1 MLTQQEMI
9 DKTNEAISEL
19 VYDKFEL
26 QKAYNYYAGKR
37 DPEQYRYLEENYGI
51 GNPTSVEFTPL
62 IKKHVDAL
70 IGEFLGTP
78 ILPKIS
84 CKDPDTISNITR
96 EKQLKINEEL
106 VKFLKN
112 HLQNSIMQVING
124 KDPSDNQVKDNLEKI
139 VQDIDQSFISQY
151 EIAAQNVIQYI
162 MQSRQTDMITKLRQ
176 LLLDLLITG
185 YTFFK
190 VGETP
195 SKTNINIEVLNPL
208 NTFIDRN
215 PDSIYI
221 KDSYRVVVRK
231 WLTRAQVLNKYGPE
245 LTQDDVKR
253 IKDTWHDHAGEF
265 KAYGHTY
272 RSEMFTINA
281 REQAEAVLPGY
292 PDNTFATRFQLIPVY
307 EVEWLET
314 DKDFVMQRYSSV
326 RIGEEIFILRG
337 KDENVVRSTDNPNYC
352 GLSIDGV
359 VFLNRSNEPYSLV
372 LACATLQDKY
382 DLLHYYRDTIIANS
396 GVKGQIM
403 DFSLIPT
410 FLGVQW
416 PERIQK
422 WLAYKKGGLEI
433 IDTTQEGRN
442 DNGNSPLNTIFNGF
456 DDTVPAQ
463 AIQAIQT
470 AIESVENTTCSITG
484 VFRERLNGIEQRDAV
499 SNVKQGVTNSF
510 TISKPYY
517 QQMDLVTCEILINA
531 LNQAKSTWKKGL
543 TGTIVLGDKYQ
554 KTFTAL
560 PEYFTFTDF
569 DIHVIAS
576 TKIMEEMQQIKA
588 ILPDLMKGNL
598 ITADVL
604 MEVMTSNSLSD
615 MKYKVQKSIKLQKEE
630 NNQLQQLG
638 QQLQETQKQLE
649 QTSQEL
655 QKAQKEIEKLNKQN
669 VQLEQHKIQLQYQ
682 VDNYKAQT
690 ERKYREDWARL
701 EERKIEIEEAQLHD
715 GNPYNDK
722 INYSK

>member
-78 ILPKIS
+78 IIPKIS
-84 CKDPDTISNITR
+84 CKDNDTISNIQR
-96 EKQLKINEEL
+96 EKQLKIKEGIVN
-106 VKFLKN
+106 FLKG
-112 HLQNSIMQVING
+112 HLQKAILQIING
-124 KDPSDNQVKDNLEKI
+124 KENTDNQIKQQLDKI
-139 VQDIDQSFISQY
+139 IQDIDQSFTSEY
-151 EIAAQNVIQYI
+151 EIAAQNVVQYI
-162 MQSRQTDMITKLRQ
+162 MQSRQTDMITKARQ

-190 VGETP
+190 IGETP

-215 PDSIYI
+215 PDSIYV
-221 KDSYRVVVRK
+221 KDSYRVVVRR
-231 WLTRAQVLNKYGPE
+231 WYTRAQVLNKYGKD
-245 LTQDDVKR
+245 LSQDDVR
-253 IKDTWHDHAGEF
+253 AIKETWKDPQRSAI
-265 KAYGHTY
+265 YGHAYLNETI
-272 RSEMFTINA
+272 SINA
-281 REQAEAVLPGY
+281 REMAEQVLPGY
-292 PDNTFATRFQLIPVY
+292 PDNFLAHRLEMIPVY
-307 EVEWLET
+307 EVEWIEV
-314 DKDFVMQRYSSV
+314 DKDYVMQRYQTI
-326 RIGEEIFILRG
+326 RIGEEIYILKG
-337 KDENVVRSTDNPNYC
+337 IDESVVRSADNPSYC
-352 GLSIDGV
+352 GLSVNGV

-372 LACATLQDKY
+372 LACASLQDKY
-382 DLLHYYRDTIIANS
+382 DLLIYYRDTIIANS

-463 AIQAIQT
+463 AIQAIQM
-470 AIESVENTTCSITG
+470 AIDSVESTTCSITG

-499 SNVKQGVTNSF
+499 SNVKQGVTNSY

-517 QQMDLVTCEILINA
+517 QQMDLVITEILVDA
-531 LNQAKSTWKKGL
+531 LNQAKTTWKKGL
-543 TGTIVLGDKYQ
+543 TGTLILGEEQQY
-554 KTFTAL
+554 TFTAL
-560 PEYFTFTDF
+560 PAHFTITDY
-569 DIHVIAS
+569 DLHIISS
-576 TKIMEEMQQIKA
+576 TQIMEEMQQIKGM
-588 ILPDLMKGNL
+588 LPDLMKGG
-598 ITADVL
+598 IIGADVL
-604 MEVMTSNSLSD
+604 MEVITSKSLSS
-615 MKYKVQKSIKLQKEE
+615 MKYKVQKAIRIQKEE
-630 NNQLQQLG
+630 NNQIQQLSQKLEEA
-638 QQLQETQKQLE
+638 QQQVE
-649 QTSQEL
+649 QMQGELKKSQQEL
-655 QKAQKEIEKLNKQN
+655 ERLNKKN
-669 VQLEQHKIQLQYQ
+669 LELEQHKIQLQYQ

-690 ERKYREDWARL
+690 ERQYRTDWARL
-701 EERKIEIEEAQLHD
+701 EERKVEIEEAQLHD

-722 INYSK
+722 INYGK

>member
-1 MLTQQEMI
+1 MLSQQEMI

-78 ILPKIS
+78 IIPKIS
-84 CKDPDTISNITR
+84 CKDDDTISNIQR
-96 EKQLKINEEL
+96 EKQLKIKEG
-106 VKFLKN
+106 VIGHLKEN
-112 HLQNSIMQVING
+112 LQKSIMQIING
-124 KDPSDNQVKDNLEKI
+124 KDPTDNQIKQQLDKLI
-139 VQDIDQSFISQY
+139 QDIDQSFISEY
-151 EIAAQNVIQYI
+151 EIAAQNVVQYI
-162 MQSRQTDMITKLRQ
+162 MQSRQTDMITKARQ

-185 YTFFK
+185 YTFYK

-215 PDSIYI
+215 PDSVYI
-221 KDSYRVVVRK
+221 KDSYRAVVRR
-231 WLTRAQVLNKYGPE
+231 WYTRTQVLNKYGKDLSQE
-245 LTQDDVKR
+245 DVRK
-253 IKDTWHDHAGEF
+253 IKETWKDPGHSSM
-265 KAYGHTY
+265 YGHTY
-272 RSEMFTINA
+272 LNESVTINA
-281 REQAEAVLPGY
+281 REQAEQLFPGY
-292 PDNTFATRFQLIPVY
+292 PDNFLAHRLEMIPVY
-307 EVEWLET
+307 ETEWIEV
-314 DKDFVMQRYSSV
+314 DSDFVMQRYQTI
-326 RIGEEIFILRG
+326 RIGEEIFILKG
-337 KDENVVRSTDNPNYC
+337 IDESVVRSSDNPNYC
-352 GLSIDGV
+352 GLSINGV

-372 LACATLQDKY
+372 LACASLQDKY

-456 DDTVPAQ
+456 DDTVSAQ
-463 AIQAIQT
+463 AIQAIQM
-470 AIESVENTTCSITG
+470 AIDSVESTTCSITG

-499 SNVKQGVTNSF
+499 SNVKQGVNNSY

-517 QQMDLVTCEILINA
+517 QQMDLVITEILVDA
-531 LNQAKSTWKKGL
+531 LNQAKVTWKKGL
-543 TGTIVLGDKYQ
+543 TGTLILGEEQ
-554 KTFTAL
+554 QRTFTAL
-560 PEYFTFTDF
+560 PEHFTFTDY
-569 DIHVIAS
+569 DLHIISS
-576 TKIMEEMQQIKA
+576 TQIMEDMQQIKGM
-588 ILPDLMKGNL
+588 LPDLMKGGI

-604 MEVMTSNSLSD
+604 MEVITSKSLSN
-615 MKYKVQKSIKLQKEE
+615 MKYKVQKAIKIQKEE
-630 NNQLQQLG
+630 NNQIQQLG

-649 QTSQEL
+649 QMQQEL
-655 QKAQKEIEKLNKQN
+655 KKSQSQVEQLNKKN
-669 VQLEQHKIQLQYQ
+669 LELEQHKIQLQYQ
-682 VDNYKAQT
+682 VENYRAQT
-690 ERKYREDWARL
+690 ERQYRTDWAKL
-701 EERKIEIEEAQLHD
+701 EERKVLIEEAQLHD

-722 INYSK
+722 VNFGK

>member
-78 ILPKIS
+78 IIPKIS
-84 CKDPDTISNITR
+84 CKDNDTISNIQR
-96 EKQLKINEEL
+96 EKQLKIKEGVINY
-106 VKFLKN
+106 LKG
-112 HLQNSIMQVING
+112 HLQKSIMQIING
-124 KDPSDNQVKDNLEKI
+124 KEPTDNQIKQQLDKI
-139 VQDIDQSFISQY
+139 IQDIDQSFMSEY

-162 MQSRQTDMITKLRQ
+162 MQSRQTDMITKARQ

-190 VGETP
+190 IGETP
-195 SKTNINIEVLNPL
+195 NKTNINIEVLNPL

-221 KDSYRVVVRK
+221 KDSYRVVVRR
-231 WLTRAQVLNKYGPE
+231 WYTRTQVLNKYGKDLSQE
-245 LTQDDVKR
+245 DVR
-253 IKDTWHDHAGEF
+253 AIKETWKDPGHSAI
-265 KAYGHTY
+265 YGHTY
-272 RSEMFTINA
+272 LNESISINA
-281 REQAEAVLPGY
+281 KEMSEQVLPGY
-292 PDNTFATRFQLIPVY
+292 PDNFLAHRLEMIPVY
-307 EVEWLET
+307 EVEWIEV
-314 DKDFVMQRYSSV
+314 DKDYVMQRYQTI
-326 RIGEEIFILRG
+326 RIGEEIYILKG
-337 KDENVVRSTDNPNYC
+337 IDESVVRSVDNPSYC
-352 GLSIDGV
+352 GLSVNGV

-372 LACATLQDKY
+372 LACASLQDKY

-463 AIQAIQT
+463 AIQAIQM
-470 AIESVENTTCSITG
+470 AIDSVETTTCSITG

-517 QQMDLVTCEILINA
+517 QQMDLVITEILVDA
-531 LNQAKSTWKKGL
+531 LNQAKTTWKKGL
-543 TGTIVLGDKYQ
+543 TGTLILGEEQ
-554 KTFTAL
+554 QHTFTAL
-560 PEYFTFTDF
+560 PEHFTITDY
-569 DIHVIAS
+569 DLHVISS
-576 TKIMEEMQQIKA
+576 TQIMEEMQQIKGM
-588 ILPDLMKGNL
+588 LPDLMKGG
-598 ITADVL
+598 IIGADVL
-604 MEVMTSNSLSD
+604 MEVITSKSLSS
-615 MKYKVQKSIKLQKEE
+615 MKYKVQKAIKIQKEE
-630 NNQLQQLG
+630 NNQIQQLSQKLEEA
-638 QQLQETQKQLE
+638 QQQIEQMQGELKKSQQELE
-649 QTSQEL
+649 Q
-655 QKAQKEIEKLNKQN
+655 LNKKN
-669 VQLEQHKIQLQYQ
+669 LELEQHKIQLQYQ

-690 ERKYREDWARL
+690 ERQYRTDWARL
-701 EERKIEIEEAQLHD
+701 EERKVEIEEAQLHD

>member
-70 IGEFLGTP
+70 VGEFLGTP
-78 ILPKIS
+78 IIPKIS
-84 CKDPDTISNITR
+84 CKDNDTISNIQR
-96 EKQLKINEEL
+96 EKQLKIKEGVINY
-106 VKFLKN
+106 LKG
-112 HLQNSIMQVING
+112 HLQKSIMQIING
-124 KDPSDNQVKDNLEKI
+124 KEPTDNQIKQQLDKI
-139 VQDIDQSFISQY
+139 IQDIDQSFMSEY

-162 MQSRQTDMITKLRQ
+162 MQSRQTDMITKARQ

-190 VGETP
+190 IGETP

-221 KDSYRVVVRK
+221 KDSYRVVVRR
-231 WLTRAQVLNKYGPE
+231 WYTRTQVLNKYGKDLSQE
-245 LTQDDVKR
+245 DVR
-253 IKDTWHDHAGEF
+253 AIKETWKDPGHSAI
-265 KAYGHTY
+265 YGHTY
-272 RSEMFTINA
+272 LNESISINA
-281 REQAEAVLPGY
+281 KEMSEQVLPGY
-292 PDNTFATRFQLIPVY
+292 PDNFLAHRLEMIPVY
-307 EVEWLET
+307 EVEWIEV
-314 DKDFVMQRYSSV
+314 DKDYVMQRYQTI
-326 RIGEEIFILRG
+326 RIGEEIYILKG
-337 KDENVVRSTDNPNYC
+337 IDESVVRSVDNPSYC
-352 GLSIDGV
+352 GLSVNGV

-372 LACATLQDKY
+372 LACASLQDKY

-463 AIQAIQT
+463 AIQAIQM
-470 AIESVENTTCSITG
+470 AIDSVETTTCSITG

-517 QQMDLVTCEILINA
+517 QQMDLVITEILVDA
-531 LNQAKSTWKKGL
+531 LNQAKTTWKKGL
-543 TGTIVLGDKYQ
+543 TGTLILGEEQ
-554 KTFTAL
+554 QHTFTAL
-560 PEYFTFTDF
+560 PEHFTITDY
-569 DIHVIAS
+569 DLHVISS
-576 TKIMEEMQQIKA
+576 TQIMEEMQQIKGM
-588 ILPDLMKGNL
+588 LPDLMKGG
-598 ITADVL
+598 IIGADVL
-604 MEVMTSNSLSD
+604 MEVITSKSLSS
-615 MKYKVQKSIKLQKEE
+615 MKYKVQKAIKIQKEE
-630 NNQLQQLG
+630 NNQIQQLSQKLEEA
-638 QQLQETQKQLE
+638 QQQMEQMQGELKKSQQELE
-649 QTSQEL
+649 Q
-655 QKAQKEIEKLNKQN
+655 LNKKN
-669 VQLEQHKIQLQYQ
+669 LELEQHKIQLQYQ

-690 ERKYREDWARL
+690 ERQYRTDWARL
-701 EERKIEIEEAQLHD
+701 EERKVEIEEAQLHD

-722 INYSK
+722 INYTR

>member
-78 ILPKIS
+78 IIPKIS
-84 CKDPDTISNITR
+84 CKDNDTISNIQR
-96 EKQLKINEEL
+96 EKQLKIKEGVINY
-106 VKFLKN
+106 LKG
-112 HLQNSIMQVING
+112 HLQKSIMQIING
-124 KDPSDNQVKDNLEKI
+124 KEPTDNQIKQQLDKI
-139 VQDIDQSFISQY
+139 IQDIDQSFMSEY

-162 MQSRQTDMITKLRQ
+162 MQSRQTDMITKARQ

-190 VGETP
+190 IGETP

-221 KDSYRVVVRK
+221 KDSYRVVVRR
-231 WLTRAQVLNKYGPE
+231 WYTRTQVLNKYGKDLSQE
-245 LTQDDVKR
+245 DVR
-253 IKDTWHDHAGEF
+253 AIKETWKDPGHSAI
-265 KAYGHTY
+265 YGHTY
-272 RSEMFTINA
+272 LNESISINA
-281 REQAEAVLPGY
+281 KEMSEQVLPGY
-292 PDNTFATRFQLIPVY
+292 PDNFLAHRLEIIPVY
-307 EVEWLET
+307 EVEWIEV
-314 DKDFVMQRYSSV
+314 DKDYVMQRYQTI
-326 RIGEEIFILRG
+326 RIGEEIYILKG
-337 KDENVVRSTDNPNYC
+337 IDESVVRSVDNPSYC
-352 GLSIDGV
+352 GLSVNGV

-372 LACATLQDKY
+372 LACASLQDKY

-463 AIQAIQT
+463 AIQAIQM
-470 AIESVENTTCSITG
+470 AIDSVETTTCSITG

-517 QQMDLVTCEILINA
+517 QQMDLVITEILVDA
-531 LNQAKSTWKKGL
+531 LNQAKTTWKKGL
-543 TGTIVLGDKYQ
+543 TGTLILGEEQ
-554 KTFTAL
+554 QHTFTAL
-560 PEYFTFTDF
+560 PEHFTITDY
-569 DIHVIAS
+569 DLHVISS
-576 TKIMEEMQQIKA
+576 TQIMEEMQQIKGM
-588 ILPDLMKGNL
+588 LPDLMKGG
-598 ITADVL
+598 IIGADVL
-604 MEVMTSNSLSD
+604 MEVITSKSLSS
-615 MKYKVQKSIKLQKEE
+615 MKYKVQKAIKIQKEE
-630 NNQLQQLG
+630 NNQIQQLSQKLEEA
-638 QQLQETQKQLE
+638 QQQMEQMQGELKKSQQELE
-649 QTSQEL
+649 Q
-655 QKAQKEIEKLNKQN
+655 LNKKN
-669 VQLEQHKIQLQYQ
+669 LELEQHKIQLQYQ

-690 ERKYREDWARL
+690 ERQYRTDWARL
-701 EERKIEIEEAQLHD
+701 EERKVEIEEAQLHD

-722 INYSK
+722 INYTR

>member
-1 MLTQQEMI
+1 MI
-9 DKTNEAISEL
+9 DKTNEAITEL
-19 VYDKFEL
+19 VYDKYEL

-70 IGEFLGTP
+70 VGEFLGTP

-84 CKDPDTISNITR
+84 CKDADTISNITR
-96 EKQLKINEEL
+96 EKQLKITEEL
-106 VKFLKN
+106 VKYLKN
-112 HLQNSIMQVING
+112 HLQSSIMKIING
-124 KDPSDNQVKDNLEKI
+124 KDPSDNQVKENLEKI
-139 VQDIDQSFISQY
+139 MKDIDQSFISSY
-151 EIAAQNVIQYI
+151 EVAAQNVVQYI
-162 MQSRQTDMITKLRQ
+162 MQSRQTDMTTKLRQ

-185 YTFFK
+185 YTFFRI
-190 VGETP
+190 GETP

-231 WLTRAQVLNKYGPE
+231 WLTRTQVLNKYGPE
-245 LTQDDVKR
+245 LKQDDIKR
-253 IKDTWHDHAGEF
+253 IKDTWHDHAQEF
-265 KAYGHTY
+265 GMHGHTY
-272 RSEMFTINA
+272 RSEMLTINA
-281 REQAEAVLPGY
+281 REQADQVLPGY
-292 PDNTFATRFQLIPVY
+292 PDNTYATRFQLIPVY
-307 EVEWLET
+307 EVEWIET
-314 DKDFVMQRYSSV
+314 DSDFTMQRYSSV

-337 KDENVVRSTDNPNYC
+337 IDKNVTRSIDNPKYC
-352 GLSIDGV
+352 GLSVDGV
-359 VFLNRSNEPYSLV
+359 VFLNRSNDPYSLV

-463 AIQAIQT
+463 AVQAIQM
-470 AIESVENTTCSITG
+470 AIESIENTTSSITG

-499 SNVKQGVTNSF
+499 SNVKQGVNNSF

-517 QQMDLVTCEILINA
+517 QQMDLVICEILIEA
-531 LNQAKSTWKKGL
+531 LNQAKITWKKGL

-560 PEYFTFTDF
+560 PEHFTLTDF

-576 TKIMEEMQQIKA
+576 TKIMEDLQQIKTIA
-588 ILPDLMKGNL
+588 PNLMQGGM

-604 MEVMTSNSLSD
+604 MEIMTSTSLSD
-615 MKYKVQKSIKLQKEE
+615 AKYKVQKSIKEQKEE
-630 NNQLQQLG
+630 NNQIQQLG
-638 QQLQETQKQLE
+638 QQLQEAQKQLE
-649 QTSQEL
+649 QMQQEL
-655 QKAQKEIEKLNKQN
+655 QKAQKEVEKLNKQN
-669 VQLEQHKIQLQYQ
+669 MQLEQHKIQLQYQ
-682 VDNYKAQT
+682 VDNFKAHT

-701 EERKIEIEEAQLHD
+701 EERKVKIEEEQLHD

-722 INYSK
+722 VNFSR

>member
-78 ILPKIS
+78 IIPKIS
-84 CKDPDTISNITR
+84 CKDNDTISNIQR
-96 EKQLKINEEL
+96 EKQLKIKEGIVN
-106 VKFLKN
+106 FLKG
-112 HLQNSIMQVING
+112 HLQKAILQIING
-124 KDPSDNQVKDNLEKI
+124 KENTDNQIKQQLDKI
-139 VQDIDQSFISQY
+139 IQDIDQSFTSEY
-151 EIAAQNVIQYI
+151 EIAAQNVVQYI
-162 MQSRQTDMITKLRQ
+162 MQSRQTDMITKARQ

-190 VGETP
+190 IGETP

-215 PDSIYI
+215 PDSIYV
-221 KDSYRVVVRK
+221 KDSYRVVVRR
-231 WLTRAQVLNKYGPE
+231 WYTRAQVLNKYGKD
-245 LTQDDVKR
+245 LSQDDVR
-253 IKDTWHDHAGEF
+253 AIKETWKDPQRSAI
-265 KAYGHTY
+265 YGHAYLNETI
-272 RSEMFTINA
+272 SINA
-281 REQAEAVLPGY
+281 REMAEQVLPGY
-292 PDNTFATRFQLIPVY
+292 PDNFLAHRLEMIPVY
-307 EVEWLET
+307 EVEWIEV
-314 DKDFVMQRYSSV
+314 DKDYVMQRYQTI
-326 RIGEEIFILRG
+326 RIGEEIYILKG
-337 KDENVVRSTDNPNYC
+337 IDESVVRSADNPSYC
-352 GLSIDGV
+352 GLSVNGV

-372 LACATLQDKY
+372 LACASLQDKY
-382 DLLHYYRDTIIANS
+382 DLLIYYRDTIIANS

-463 AIQAIQT
+463 AIQAIQM
-470 AIESVENTTCSITG
+470 AIDSVESTTCSITG

-499 SNVKQGVTNSF
+499 SNVKQGVTNSY

-517 QQMDLVTCEILINA
+517 QQMDLVITEILVDA
-531 LNQAKSTWKKGL
+531 LNQAKTTWKKGL
-543 TGTIVLGDKYQ
+543 TGTLILGEEQQY
-554 KTFTAL
+554 TFTAL
-560 PEYFTFTDF
+560 PAHFTITDY
-569 DIHVIAS
+569 DLHIISS
-576 TKIMEEMQQIKA
+576 TQIMEEMQQIKGM
-588 ILPDLMKGNL
+588 LPDLMKGG
-598 ITADVL
+598 IIGADVL
-604 MEVMTSNSLSD
+604 MEVITSKSLSS
-615 MKYKVQKSIKLQKEE
+615 MKYKVQKAIRIQKEE
-630 NNQLQQLG
+630 NNQIQQLSQKLEEA
-638 QQLQETQKQLE
+638 QQQME
-649 QTSQEL
+649 QMQGELKKSQQEL
-655 QKAQKEIEKLNKQN
+655 ERLNKKN
-669 VQLEQHKIQLQYQ
+669 LELEQHKIQLQYQ

-690 ERKYREDWARL
+690 ERQYRTDWARL
-701 EERKIEIEEAQLHD
+701 EERKVEIEEAQLHD

-722 INYSK
+722 INYGK

>member
-1 MLTQQEMI
+1 MLSQQVMI

-78 ILPKIS
+78 IIPKVS
-84 CKDPDTISNITR
+84 CKDDDTISNIQR
-96 EKQLKINEEL
+96 EKQLKIKESIINY
-106 VKFLKN
+106 LKGN
-112 HLQNSIMQVING
+112 LQKSIMQIING
-124 KDPSDNQVKDNLEKI
+124 KDPTDTQIKQTLDKLI
-139 VQDIDQSFISQY
+139 QDVDQSFMSEY
-151 EIAAQNVIQYI
+151 EIAAQNVLQYI
-162 MQSRQTDMITKLRQ
+162 MQSRQTDMITKARQ

-221 KDSYRVVVRK
+221 KDSYRVVVRR
-231 WLTRAQVLNKYGPE
+231 WYTRTQVLNKYGKDLKQE
-245 LTQDDVKR
+245 D
-253 IKDTWHDHAGEF
+253 IKSIKETWKDPGRSS
-265 KAYGHTY
+265 AYGHTY
-272 RSEMFTINA
+272 MNESFTIDA
-281 REQAEAVLPGY
+281 RRQAEQPLPGY
-292 PDNTFATRFQLIPVY
+292 PDNYMSRKLEMIPVY
-307 EVEWLET
+307 EVEWIET
-314 DKDFVMQRYSSV
+314 DNDYVMQRYQTI
-326 RIGEEIFILRG
+326 RIGEEIFILKG
-337 KDENVVRSTDNPNYC
+337 IDESVVRTVDNPSYC
-352 GLSIDGV
+352 GLSVNGV
-359 VFLNRSNEPYSLV
+359 VFLNRSNDPYSLV
-372 LACATLQDKY
+372 LACASLQDKY

-422 WLAYKKGGLEI
+422 WLAYKKGGLEL

-442 DNGNSPLNTIFNGF
+442 DAGNAPLNTIFNGF

-463 AIQAIQT
+463 AVQAIQM
-470 AIESVENTTCSITG
+470 AIQAVEETTCSITG

-499 SNVKQGVTNSF
+499 SNIKQGVNNSF

-517 QQMDLVTCEILINA
+517 QQMDLVITEILLDS
-531 LNQAKSTWKKGL
+531 LNQAKSTWKNGL
-543 TGTIVLGDKYQ
+543 TGTLILGEEQ
-554 KTFTAL
+554 QHTFTAL
-560 PEYFTFTDF
+560 PEHFTVTDY
-569 DIHVIAS
+569 DLHVIAS
-576 TKIMEEMQQIKA
+576 TQIMEDMQKIQS
-588 ILPDLMKGNL
+588 ILPNLMQSGMV
-598 ITADVL
+598 TADVF
-604 MEVMTSNSLSD
+604 MEVMTSKSLSS
-615 MKYKVQKSIKLQKEE
+615 MKYKVQKAIRTQKEE
-630 NNQLQQLG
+630 NNQLQQLS
-638 QQLQETQKQLE
+638 QQLQEAQKQMEQMQSELKKSQTELE
-649 QTSQEL
+649 Q
-655 QKAQKEIEKLNKQN
+655 LNKKN
-669 VQLEQHKIQLQYQ
+669 LELEQHKIQLQYQ

-690 ERKYREDWARL
+690 ERQYRTDWAKL
-701 EERKIEIEEAQLHD
+701 EDRKVKIEELQLHD

-722 INYSK
+722 VNFGS

>member
-1 MLTQQEMI
+1 MLTQYEMI

-78 ILPKIS
+78 IIPKIS
-84 CKDPDTISNITR
+84 CKDNDTISNIQR
-96 EKQLKINEEL
+96 EKQLKIKEGIVN
-106 VKFLKN
+106 FLKG
-112 HLQNSIMQVING
+112 HLQKAILQIING
-124 KDPSDNQVKDNLEKI
+124 KENTDNQIKQQLDKI
-139 VQDIDQSFISQY
+139 IQDIDQSFTSEY
-151 EIAAQNVIQYI
+151 EIAAQNVVQYI
-162 MQSRQTDMITKLRQ
+162 MQSRQTDMITKARQ

-190 VGETP
+190 IGETP

-215 PDSIYI
+215 PDSIYV
-221 KDSYRVVVRK
+221 KDSYRVVVRR
-231 WLTRAQVLNKYGPE
+231 WYTRAQVLNKYGKD
-245 LTQDDVKR
+245 LSQDDVR
-253 IKDTWHDHAGEF
+253 AIKETWKDPQRSAI
-265 KAYGHTY
+265 YGHAYLNETI
-272 RSEMFTINA
+272 SINA
-281 REQAEAVLPGY
+281 REMAEQVLPGY
-292 PDNTFATRFQLIPVY
+292 PDNFLAHRLEMIPVY
-307 EVEWLET
+307 EVEWIEV
-314 DKDFVMQRYSSV
+314 DKDYVMQRYQTI
-326 RIGEEIFILRG
+326 RIGEEIYILKG
-337 KDENVVRSTDNPNYC
+337 IDESVVRSADNPSYC
-352 GLSIDGV
+352 GLSVNGV

-372 LACATLQDKY
+372 LACASLQDKY
-382 DLLHYYRDTIIANS
+382 DLLIYYRDTIIANS

-463 AIQAIQT
+463 AIQAIQM
-470 AIESVENTTCSITG
+470 AIDSVESTTCSITG

-499 SNVKQGVTNSF
+499 SNVKQGVTNSY

-517 QQMDLVTCEILINA
+517 QQMDLVITEILVDA
-531 LNQAKSTWKKGL
+531 LNQAKTTWKKGL
-543 TGTIVLGDKYQ
+543 TGTLILGEEQQY
-554 KTFTAL
+554 TFTAL
-560 PEYFTFTDF
+560 PAHFTITDY
-569 DIHVIAS
+569 DLHIISS
-576 TKIMEEMQQIKA
+576 TQIMEEMQQIKGM
-588 ILPDLMKGNL
+588 LPDLMKGG
-598 ITADVL
+598 IIGADVL
-604 MEVMTSNSLSD
+604 MEVITSKSLSS
-615 MKYKVQKSIKLQKEE
+615 MKYKVQKAIRIQKEE
-630 NNQLQQLG
+630 NNQIQQLSQKLEEA
-638 QQLQETQKQLE
+638 QQQVE
-649 QTSQEL
+649 QMQGELKKSQQEL
-655 QKAQKEIEKLNKQN
+655 ERLNKKN
-669 VQLEQHKIQLQYQ
+669 LELEQHKIQLQYQ

-690 ERKYREDWARL
+690 ERQYRTDWARL
-701 EERKIEIEEAQLHD
+701 EERKVEIEEAQLHD

-722 INYSK
+722 INYGK

>member
-1 MLTQQEMI
+1 MLSQQVMI

-78 ILPKIS
+78 IIPKVS
-84 CKDPDTISNITR
+84 CKDDDTISNIQR
-96 EKQLKINEEL
+96 EKQLKIKESVINY
-106 VKFLKN
+106 LKG
-112 HLQNSIMQVING
+112 HLQKSIMQIING
-124 KDPSDNQVKDNLEKI
+124 KDPTDTQIKQTLDKLI
-139 VQDIDQSFISQY
+139 QDVDQSFMSEY
-151 EIAAQNVIQYI
+151 EIAAQNVLQYI
-162 MQSRQTDMITKLRQ
+162 MQSRQTDMITKARQ

-221 KDSYRVVVRK
+221 KDSYRVVVRR
-231 WLTRAQVLNKYGPE
+231 WYTRTQVLNKYGKDLKQE
-245 LTQDDVKR
+245 D
-253 IKDTWHDHAGEF
+253 IKSIKETWKDPGRSS
-265 KAYGHTY
+265 AYGHTY
-272 RSEMFTINA
+272 MNESFTIDA
-281 REQAEAVLPGY
+281 RRQAEQPLPGY
-292 PDNTFATRFQLIPVY
+292 PDNYMSRKLEMIPVY
-307 EVEWLET
+307 EVEWIET
-314 DKDFVMQRYSSV
+314 DNDFVMQRYQTI
-326 RIGEEIFILRG
+326 RIGEEIYILKG
-337 KDENVVRSTDNPNYC
+337 IDETVVRSADNPSYC
-352 GLSIDGV
+352 GLSVNGV
-359 VFLNRSNEPYSLV
+359 VFLNRSNDPYSLV
-372 LACATLQDKY
+372 LACASLQDKY

-422 WLAYKKGGLEI
+422 WLAYKKGGLEL

-442 DNGNSPLNTIFNGF
+442 DAGNSPLNTIFNGF

-463 AIQAIQT
+463 AVQAIQM
-470 AIESVENTTCSITG
+470 AIQAVEDTTCSITG

-499 SNVKQGVTNSF
+499 SNIKQGVTNSF

-517 QQMDLVTCEILINA
+517 QQMDLVITEILLDS
-531 LNQAKSTWKKGL
+531 LNQAKSTWKNGL
-543 TGTIVLGDKYQ
+543 TGTLVLGEEQ
-554 KTFTAL
+554 QQTFTAL
-560 PEYFTFTDF
+560 PEYFTITDY
-569 DIHVIAS
+569 DLHVIAS
-576 TKIMEEMQQIKA
+576 TQIMEDMQKIQS
-588 ILPDLMKGNL
+588 ILPNLMQSGM

-604 MEVMTSNSLSD
+604 MEVMTSKSLSS
-615 MKYKVQKSIKLQKEE
+615 MKYKVQKAIRTQKEE
-630 NNQLQQLG
+630 NNQIQQLS
-638 QQLQETQKQLE
+638 QQLQEAQKQMEQMQSELKKSQTELE
-649 QTSQEL
+649 Q
-655 QKAQKEIEKLNKQN
+655 LNKKN
-669 VQLEQHKIQLQYQ
+669 LELEQHKIQLQYQ

-690 ERKYREDWARL
+690 ERQYRTDWAKL
-701 EERKIEIEEAQLHD
+701 EDRKVKIEELQLHD

-722 INYSK
+722 VNFNS